1 MSDLRLPD
9 DQAAELVER
18 TARRVVEL
26 LRADVPAPAP
36 RYADA
41 KDNPLGSA
49 RAFADAA
56 RRGDF
61 PTFRR
66 SRRVTALWTDVEAW
80 IQSRPAMRSR
90 RVPDQLDPAKLLTSA
105 LASRRPRAKSAA

>member
-1 MSDLRLPD
+1 MSPPLPADVD
-9 DQAAELVER
+9 DLVER
-18 TARRVVEL
+18 VARRVVEL
-26 LRADVPAPAP
+26 LRADAPAVTP

-41 KDNPLGSA
+41 RDNPLGSP

-66 SRRVTALWTDVEAW
+66 SRRVTALWCDVAAW
-80 IQSRPAMRSR
+80 IESRPAKRSR
-90 RVPDQLDPAKLLTSA
+90 CVPDELDPAKLLTSA
-105 LASRRPRAKSAA
+105 LASRRPRATTRA